1 MIVDVRYVFVLE
13 CQVWNQ
19 DHTAFLRLLCVFWRS
34 KPMPFAWCLWGF
46 DSLLLASSKSQT
58 QQLGPDRSRYRVRSN
73 GSCWYTYIE
82 EMLDIQHL
90 PSNWSDEKNSKD
102 LLEVV
107 LQQNEYASMLPIQ
120 HPEYIILGPIWPFA
134 NTLLKYNMWVHDADV
149 VDTLF
154 LAFLHLHPTRL
165 KIKRGDEKAQNQ

>member
-1 MIVDVRYVFVLE
+1 M
-13 CQVWNQ
+13 W
-19 DHTAFLRLLCVFWRS
+19 LLCVFWGTET
-34 KPMPFAWCLWGF
+34 MPFAWCLWEI
-46 DSLLLASSKSQT
+46 DSFLLAPSKSWT
-58 QQLGPDRSRYRVRSN
+58 PQLKPDRSWSRVGSSR
-73 GSCWYTYIE
+73 SCWYTYIE

-154 LAFLHLHPTRL
+154 LAFLHLHATRL

>member
-1 MIVDVRYVFVLE
+1 MGYEILMLIKETKVDVRYVFISAH
-13 CQVWNQ
+13 QVWNK
-19 DHTAFLRLLCVFWRS
+19 DHTTLMWLICVFWGTE
-34 KPMPFAWCLWGF
+34 PMPFAWCLWEL
-46 DSLLLASSKSQT
+46 DSFLLASSKSLT
-58 QQLGPDRSRYRVRSN
+58 PQLGSDQSRYRARSS

-120 HPEYIILGPIWPFA
+120 HPEYIILGPIWPSA

-154 LAFLHLHPTRL
+154 FWHSCTFILH
-165 KIKRGDEKAQNQ
+165 D